1 MDTIN
6 QIQALGQKLMPKS
19 DRGKSPDAVSGSR
32 VEMRQTAVKKPK

>member
-6 QIQALGQKLMPKS
+6 QIQALGTGLMPKS
-19 DRGKSPDAVSGSR
+19 DKGESPDAVSGSR